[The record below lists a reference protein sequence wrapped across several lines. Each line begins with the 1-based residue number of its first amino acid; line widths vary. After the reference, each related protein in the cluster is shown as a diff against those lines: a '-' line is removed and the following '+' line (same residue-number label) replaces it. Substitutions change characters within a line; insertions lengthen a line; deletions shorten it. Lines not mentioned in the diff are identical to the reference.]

1 MMRTIRDIC
10 HHNVMKHRKCG
21 VLFSFII
28 RQLYLDCK
36 CNNTYDYITHVL
48 SSPCMD
54 LFNCT
59 TVAEI
64 FWQPLIL
71 MRLNQQERNF
81 LSRIKWY
88 HCVSLI
94 RITNTIRFDIT
105 VTLGLLELLVILL
118 IVFGFISYCPPR
130 LTVMLQVQ
138 YLILMSYL
146 VYTQSLNQEWMVWLA
161 DYFPLVF
168 LRLKKLVLYAVLA
181 LYLYSGY
188 THRFVEIYNRTIELH
203 MLELCNHHKL
213 LFLSVVTAEYVF
225 DVFIFWRFVPT
236 CV

>member
-1 MMRTIRDIC
+1 
-10 HHNVMKHRKCG
+10 MKHRKCG

-28 RQLYLDCK
+28 RQLYFDCK

-94 RITNTIRFDIT
+94 QITNTIRFDIT

-118 IVFGFISYCPPR
+118 IVFGCISYCPPR

-161 DYFPLVF
+161 NYFPLVF

-181 LYLYSGY
+181 LFILRVY
-188 THRFVEIYNRTIELH
+188 T
-203 MLELCNHHKL
+203 
-213 LFLSVVTAEYVF
+213 
-225 DVFIFWRFVPT
+225 
-236 CV
+236 